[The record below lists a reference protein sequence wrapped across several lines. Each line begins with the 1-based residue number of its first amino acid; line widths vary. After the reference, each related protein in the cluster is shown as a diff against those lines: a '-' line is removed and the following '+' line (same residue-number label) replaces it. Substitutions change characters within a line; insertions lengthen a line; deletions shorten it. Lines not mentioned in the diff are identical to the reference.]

1 MEHSWY
7 EEPAFIT
14 MLVIIYVMQIY
25 WFVLVRALH
34 QSIDQMACAHALA
47 AQIVQVAVRALR
59 DPSSTA
65 DVREEDNWNREED
78 EKKKKNKKKLA

>member
-1 MEHSWY
+1 M
-7 EEPAFIT
+7 
-14 MLVIIYVMQIY
+14 
-25 WFVLVRALH
+25 
-34 QSIDQMACAHALA
+34 
-47 AQIVQVAVRALR
+47 RALR